1 MKIALLARNP
11 HLYSHRRICEAARAR
26 GHDIEVLNTLR
37 VSINITSRR
46 PMLFYRKRRLEDFDA
61 VIPRIGAS
69 ITFYGLAVLR
79 QFEVMGVYPLNES
92 VAIGRSRDKLRCLQ
106 LLARRGIGLPVTAY
120 TNDPKQAEDIIDLVG
135 GAPVVIKLLEGTQGI
150 GVVLGETVKSA
161 KSVIEAFHGANVNIL
176 VQQFIKEAEAMDIRL
191 LVMGDRVVAAMKRQ
205 GPAGEFRSNLHRG
218 GLGEKVRITP
228 QERTMA
234 VRAARTLG
242 LNVCGVDMLRAEGGP
257 LVVEV
262 NSSPGIEGLEKAT
275 GVDVAGLM
283 IEFLERKAAHGN
295 TRTKGKG

>member
-26 GHDIEVLNTLR
+26 GHEIEVLNTLR

-46 PMLFYRKRRLEDFDA
+46 PMLYYRKRRLEDFDA

-69 ITFYGLAVLR
+69 ITIYGLAVLR

-120 TNDPKQAEDIIDLVG
+120 TNDPKQAEDVIDLVG
-135 GAPVVIKLLEGTQGI
+135 GVPVVIKLIEGTQGI
-150 GVVLGETVKSA
+150 GVVLGETMQSA
-161 KSVIEAFHGANVNIL
+161 KSVIEAFQGAKVNIL
-176 VQQFIKEAEAMDIRL
+176 VQQFIKEAEATDIRA
-191 LVMGDRVVAAMKRQ
+191 LVIGDRVVAAIKRE
-205 GPAGEFRSNLHRG
+205 GPTGEFRSNLHRG

-228 QERTMA
+228 EEREMA
-234 VRAARTLG
+234 VKAARTLG
-242 LNVCGVDMLRAEGGP
+242 LNVCGVDMLRSKNGP
-257 LVVEV
+257 LVVEL
-262 NSSPGIEGLEKAT
+262 NSSPGIEGLEKAS

-283 IEFLERKAAHGN
+283 IDFLERNAPHGK
-295 TRTKGKG
+295 TRTRGKG

>member
-37 VSINITSRR
+37 VSIDITSRR

-191 LVMGDRVVAAMKRQ
+191 LVIGDRVVAAVKRQ

-283 IEFLERKAAHGN
+283 IEFLERNATHGN

>member
-1 MKIALLARNP
+1 
-11 HLYSHRRICEAARAR
+11 
-26 GHDIEVLNTLR
+26 
-37 VSINITSRR
+37 
-46 PMLFYRKRRLEDFDA
+46 

-191 LVMGDRVVAAMKRQ
+191 LVIGDRVVAAMKRQ

-283 IEFLERKAAHGN
+283 IEFLERNATHGN